1 MVRSNG
7 KNRLLAFVILLGA
20 IGGNIIG
27 DILGSN
33 VKMLNFL
40 KLSYP
45 MGTSSPFILNLKM
58 VKLTFGI
65 NFNMNIMAVIGVII
79 AMLLYRKY

>member
-1 MVRSNG
+1 MVSSDG

-20 IGGNIIG
+20 ISGNFIG

-33 VKMLNFL
+33 VKMLSFL
-40 KLSYP
+40 KIPYP
-45 MGTSSPFILNLKM
+45 IGTYSPFILNLKM

-65 NFNMNIMAVIGVII
+65 NFNMNIMAVVGITI